1 MTHLGP
7 LLRKN
12 WALKRRHPIAVF
24 FEIVLPTV
32 FLILL
37 SLLKSNFDGGDPLKV
52 TKPGYDGSTLFG
64 THSAREPPVQAL
76 LYKWYNDGSYYS
88 YSYDATLLSQECK
101 NHLLLSAPKPSVACR
116 PPQLAIVPDTAF
128 TRKYFFGAL
137 KQWYPSVSVPLSTNG
152 SVTLP
157 GLSDASVVFFPS
169 ETALEAYI
177 QGSNYGNQTDAN
189 GAALN
194 ANSYDP
200 IVAAA
205 IVFADA
211 PKDAAIGTPVS
222 LSYNLRF
229 PVNNYGDGASAVPT
243 TTGSYFPYRTYVS
256 STARNTYT
264 ERGFFTLQTL
274 ITRFATC
281 RPDWHASNQTTTGQ
295 CQQPTAVGPASLD
308 ATNKDVWV
316 DALSS
321 LRQNGKS
328 LVPQNWSSLP
338 STTTTTLLAPLRL
351 QPQPHV
357 LGAGLDMP
365 GRGITEQWFLGG
377 DRSTMPMFL
386 PVTFL
391 VFSVLVFGRLV
402 TSLVLE
408 KETRAKSYM
417 QALGL
422 SPTALV
428 MTWYMTYGIVLFLGA
443 LLQMGVGCWTLFT
456 FSSPLVLL
464 LLYVCFGLACIA
476 FGYFLSSLFASAK
489 TGANVAQLVF
499 LICAGVSLAFNDNSS
514 ASIKAVASLLP
525 PTAFTFSMQVIMQ
538 AEYIATGI
546 SLGAIGS
553 FEHRQYSLRTG
564 FGMLLVDF
572 VLFTLLG
579 AYVEQLND
587 GHPWYFPFTKH
598 YWASAAIGT
607 TATSTKATAT
617 NGNMEAVDAQLQ
629 AQEADGRA
637 LQVLGLRKTFGK
649 SKVAVEGLHMAMY
662 EGQITCLLGH
672 NGAGKT
678 TTISMLTGMLRPT
691 SGSASFRHLDLDKDL
706 AALRKY
712 LGVCPQHDILYD
724 DLTVREH
731 LTFYASIKG
740 QFDMAVVDAM
750 LDDVGLTDK
759 AHVKASALSGGMK
772 RKLSVGIALIGDSA
786 LVFLDEPSS
795 GMDPYSRRSMWDLLL
810 RNRAGRVMILTTHYM
825 EEADVLGDRIAI
837 MADGALRCV
846 GSSLFLKNRFG
857 AGYTLTLVKAH
868 ADVDISDLERLVHA
882 FVPSAALHSN
892 VAAEVAFQ
900 LPTARA
906 SAFPGLFRALDSQM
920 TDVGVTSYGV
930 SVTTLEDVFINV
942 TTATATPG
950 DIVVPILED
959 SGVPSDRENAPSVV
973 NGRRS
978 QVVALLKKRFH
989 VAKRDKKAL
998 FIAVLL
1004 PAILLAIGFGTMKLI
1019 YASTLE
1025 AAEPRLP
1032 LVTTE
1037 YPARTAPYYCLYD
1050 VDGGCARVL
1059 SRFSGVTTKHVP
1071 TFSTPLFSS
1080 SSPNVFG
1087 ATYSPP
1093 SFNVSSADATVLRF
1107 AQALLD
1113 ETSTQ
1118 AQMGAY
1124 VVAADTNMF
1133 SYSVFSNSSGD
1144 HASAIY
1150 KVQMDQALLRS
1161 LAGTNDISLTVASYP
1176 LPASRAQT
1184 ARSKARLAQWGQT
1197 IGFTANLFFLVA
1209 FAVFP
1214 GAAMTFLIKEKQL
1227 TAKHQQLVSGVKLH
1241 LFWAA
1246 NYIWDLGSYLVLF
1259 FLALAMIQAFGVTAF
1274 QNSAS
1279 TVAHAFDAVVV
1290 VFGLLGFALV
1300 PHTYLV
1306 SFLLQEHASAQNTA
1320 ILFHLATGLIL
1331 FIVHLL
1337 LNGMFETDLS
1347 PGFCLFPLFAAGHA
1361 LDKISTAKNVTGVA
1375 ADGSPTF
1382 VRAEAFD
1389 GAVAGNDM
1397 LYLAATA
1404 VVFTCLVLVVEFVST
1419 KSLHKKD
1426 ASAKATGTTSVLD
1439 VDVQREHDR
1448 ITALA
1453 SDKASINAHAVVTH
1467 GLQKV
1472 YANGFLAVQDLS
1484 VGLPKGEC
1492 FGFLGINGAGKSTT
1506 LKMLMGQVAP
1516 SAGAAYLAGYDVYSQ
1531 QTESRSL
1538 VGYCPQFDALF
1549 DTMTVREH
1557 LELYAALRGLDV
1569 ASAASAVTS
1578 LLHKLHLQSFEHVLA
1593 GDLSGGNKR
1602 KTSVAI
1608 AMIGSPPIIIL
1619 DEPSTGMDPVS
1630 RRFMWELISD
1640 ISTNQRESTVILTTH
1655 SMEECE
1661 ALCSRVGIMVSGQLE
1676 CLGSIQHLKH
1686 RFGNGLV
1693 LDIKQ
1698 HLPTASDVEMLV
1710 ATLPPSLAW
1719 ADVEA
1724 ACTRLKQPNRMAFVD
1739 LDHDTGR
1746 LLALALE
1753 ADGAVDAQTFANW
1766 WLAEDQ
1772 HDALL
1777 AQLASAHGRFSVLS
1791 RQGTFARIQVHVS
1804 LAQIFGVI
1812 EDAKAVLRVAEYSV
1826 AQTSLETIFNQF
1838 ASKQKKE
1845 DDRVLTKKGCCRRR
1859 KAPPANSNY
1868 VAVTGP

>member
-12 WALKRRHPIAVF
+12 LALKRRHPIAVF

-37 SLLKSNFDGGDPLKV
+37 SLLKSNFDSGEPIKV
-52 TKPGYDGSTLFG
+52 TKPGYDDRTLFDG
-64 THSAREPPVQAL
+64 HSAREPPVQAL
-76 LYKWYNDGSYYS
+76 LYNWYSEGSAYS
-88 YSYDATLLSQECK
+88 YSYDTTLLSQECK
-101 NHLLLSAPKPSVACR
+101 NHLLLSAPAPSLACR

-137 KQWYPSVSVPLSTNG
+137 KQWYPSVKVPLATDG

-157 GLSDASVVFFPS
+157 GLSDTSVVFFPS

-205 IVFADA
+205 VVFSDA
-211 PKDAAIGTPVS
+211 PTDAAIGTPVS
-222 LSYNLRF
+222 LNYNLRF

-243 TTGSYFPYRTYVS
+243 TTTSYVPYRTFVS

-274 ITRFATC
+274 VTRFATC
-281 RPDWHASNQTTTGQ
+281 RPDWHAANQTTTGR
-295 CQQPTAVGPASLD
+295 CQQSAAVGPASLD

-316 DALSS
+316 HALSS
-321 LRQNGKS
+321 LRQSGKP
-328 LVPQNWSSLP
+328 VVAQDWSSLP
-338 STTTTTLLAPLRL
+338 STTTASLLAPLRL

-357 LGAGLDMP
+357 LSAGYDMP

-391 VFSVLVFGRLV
+391 LFSVLVFGRLV

-428 MTWYMTYGIVLFLGA
+428 VSWYMTYGVVLFLGA

-489 TGANVAQLVF
+489 TGANIAQLVF
-499 LICAGVSLAFNDNSS
+499 LLCAGVSLAFNDNSS
-514 ASIKAVASLLP
+514 ATIKAVASLLP

-564 FGMLLVDF
+564 FCMLLADF

-587 GHPWYFPFTKH
+587 GHPWNFPITKR
-598 YWASAAIGT
+598 YWTSAATGATASHTKTT
-607 TATSTKATAT
+607 TA
-617 NGNMEAVDAQLQ
+617 NRNMEAVDAQLQ

-637 LQVLGLRKTFGK
+637 LQVLGLRKAFGK
-649 SKVAVEGLHMAMY
+649 GKVAVDDLHMAMY

-691 SGSASFRHLDLDKDL
+691 SGSASFRHLDLGNDL

-731 LTFYASIKG
+731 LSFYASIKG
-740 QFDMAVVDAM
+740 HFDMAVVDAM

-759 AHVKASALSGGMK
+759 AHVQASALSGGMK
-772 RKLSVGIALIGDSA
+772 RKLSVGIALIGGSA

-868 ADVDISDLERLVHA
+868 ADVDISDLEHLVHA
-882 FVPSAALHSN
+882 FVPSATLHSN

-900 LPTARA
+900 LPTDHA
-906 SAFPGLFRALDSQM
+906 SAFPGLFRALDTQM
-920 TDVGVTSYGV
+920 ADVGVTSYGV

-942 TTATATPG
+942 TTATATTG

-959 SGVPSDRENAPSVV
+959 SGVPSDRETAPTVV
-973 NGRRS
+973 AGRRS
-978 QVVALLKKRFH
+978 QVMALLKKRFH

-1004 PAILLAIGFGTMKLI
+1004 PALLLATGFGTMKLI

-1032 LVTTE
+1032 LLTTE
-1037 YPARTAPYYCLYD
+1037 YPVRAAPYYCLSD
-1050 VDGGCARVL
+1050 VNSGCTRVF
-1059 SRFSGVTTKHVP
+1059 SSFSGATTKRVS

-1080 SSPNVFG
+1080 SSPDVFSV
-1087 ATYSPP
+1087 TYSPP
-1093 SFNVSSADATVLRF
+1093 SFNVSSVNATVLRF

-1113 ETSTQ
+1113 GTAMQ

-1124 VVAADTNMF
+1124 IVTADTNVF
-1133 SYSVFSNSSGD
+1133 SYSIFANSSGD

-1176 LPASRAQT
+1176 LPASRTEA
-1184 ARSKARLAQWGQT
+1184 ARRKAHKAQWGQT
-1197 IGFTANLFFLVA
+1197 IGFTANLFFLTA

-1214 GAAMTFLIKEKQL
+1214 GAAMTFLVKEKQL
-1227 TAKHQQLVSGVKLH
+1227 TAKHQQLVSGVKVH

-1246 NYIWDLGSYLVLF
+1246 NYVWDLGSYLVLF
-1259 FLALAMIQAFGVTAF
+1259 VLALAMIQAFGVTAF

-1279 TVAHAFDAVVV
+1279 TVAHAFTAVVV
-1290 VFGLLGFALV
+1290 IFGLLGFALV
-1300 PHTYLV
+1300 PLTYLV

-1337 LNGMFETDLS
+1337 MKTMLDTDLS

-1361 LDKISTAKNVTGVA
+1361 LDKISTAKNVTAVA
-1375 ADGSPTF
+1375 ADGSPTL

-1389 GAVAGNDM
+1389 SAVAGNDM

-1404 VVFTCLVLVVEFVST
+1404 VIFTILVLVVEYVST
-1419 KSLHKKD
+1419 KSLHKKN
-1426 ASAKATGTTSVLD
+1426 ASAKAAVTTPVLN
-1439 VDVQREHDR
+1439 VDVQAEHDR
-1448 ITALA
+1448 I
-1453 SDKASINAHAVVTH
+1453 
-1467 GLQKV
+1467 V
-1472 YANGFLAVQDLS
+1472 YSNGFLAVQDLS

-1569 ASAASAVTS
+1569 ASASTAVTS
-1578 LLHKLHLQSFEHVLA
+1578 LLHKLHLQPFEHVLA

-1640 ISTNQRESTVILTTH
+1640 ISTTQRESTVILTTH

-1698 HLPTASDVEMLV
+1698 HLPTASEVEMLV
-1710 ATLPPSLAW
+1710 NTLPPSLSW

-1724 ACTRLKQPNRMAFVD
+1724 ACTRLKQPHRMAFVD
-1739 LDHDTGR
+1739 HDHDTGR
-1746 LLALALE
+1746 LVALALE
-1753 ADGAVDAQTFANW
+1753 ADGAIGAETFASW
-1766 WLAEDQ
+1766 WLVEDQ

-1777 AQLASAHGRFSVLS
+1777 AQLASVHGRFSVLS

-1812 EDAKAVLRVAEYSV
+1812 EDAKATLRVAEYSV

-1859 KAPPANSNY
+1859 RKTPGVTSNY